1 MTVTPY
7 SRRHLLKSL
16 TAAAA
21 LVTAPAMKVKASSA
35 PPVPGYFRIGVE
47 AAFLT
52 PEIFGEHLRLLAE
65 TPELEPGF
73 AHFWET
79 ALGRPGDLAADL
91 STLVGGENA
100 AQVINFISKTAG
112 AIDSETSVAA
122 LGRLFD
128 LGDGRINMLDQ
139 FGIDLQIVSLA
150 SPGVQVF
157 DAPLG
162 TRLAKDA
169 NDLLAQAVKTNP
181 SRLAGIAAVAPQDPE
196 RAAAEVKRAHGLGL
210 KGVIVNS
217 HTKGEYLDD
226 RKFYPLLEEMARLS
240 MPLYLHPR
248 TPSPAMLEPFTVY
261 PGLAAATYGFNVET
275 GLHALRMILGGVFD
289 DFPELTVVLG
299 HMGEGLP
306 FWIDRVDNRTAFIA
320 TGPGKKLRQ
329 LNKKPSDYLRENFFV
344 ATSGMDFEPA
354 LMLAHEVVGPD
365 RILFATDYPMENP
378 MHMIKVLD
386 AAPLTDAD
394 KYKIYRENAEKL
406 FRLEID

>member
-1 MTVTPY
+1 MTAIPGK
-7 SRRHLLKSL
+7 R
-16 TAAAA
+16 
-21 LVTAPAMKVKASSA
+21 LVASSA
-35 PPVPGYFRIGVE
+35 TPSPDFFRIGVE

-52 PEIFGEHLRLLAE
+52 PEIFGEHLKLLAE

-79 ALGRPGDLAADL
+79 ALGQPGELAAEL
-91 STLVGGENA
+91 STVVGAENA
-100 AQVINFISKTAG
+100 AQVINFISKVAG
-112 AIDSETSVAA
+112 TIDGDTSVAA

-128 LGDGRINMLDQ
+128 LGDGRVDMLDQ
-139 FGIDLQIVSLA
+139 YGIDLQIVSLA

-157 DAPLG
+157 DADLG
-162 TRLAKDA
+162 ARLAADSNDILARTVLA
-169 NDLLAQAVKTNP
+169 NP
-181 SRLAGIAAVAPQDPE
+181 HRLAGLAAVAPQGLE
-196 RAAAEVKRAHGLGL
+196 RAAAEVRRAHELGL

-217 HTKGEYLDD
+217 HTRGEYLDEQ
-226 RKFYPLLEEMARLS
+226 KFYPLLEEMARLQ

-248 TPSPAMLEPFTVY
+248 TPSPEMLPPFTAY

-275 GLHALRMILGGVFD
+275 ALHALRLILGGVFD

-320 TGPGKKLRQ
+320 SGPGQKSRQ
-329 LNKKPSDYLRENFFV
+329 LKKKPSEYLRGNFYV

-354 LMLAHEVVGPD
+354 LMLAHEVVGAD

-378 MHMIKVLD
+378 LHAIEVLD
-386 AAPLTDAD
+386 AAPISDED
-394 KYKIYRENAEKL
+394 KHRIYRLNAERL